1 MWPYTIFWDSY
12 AFFCKSSIN
21 KCLLMLNPLSI
32 ALSPCDNTN
41 FWFSCKYA
49 LRTLSMRTSV
59 LPNISNLPQFSTN
72 SVTKDFWYYC
82 LALSTSFAD
91 SHSICSIFH
100 LDFRISVLI
109 RLFRTI
115 LLGDK
120 DGAFLT
126 IKYFSGHLSCSFSN
140 TDTAIFALH
149 LKCICGLQPREL
161 NICFNTVS
169 NFIPSDFQTSTLIT
183 LSAVVVSYKT
193 SHLRL
198 IFIKTRR
205 SSPRLSDNNRTIN
218 QPVCI

>member
-32 ALSPCDNTN
+32 ALSPRDNTN

-59 LPNISNLPQFSTN
+59 LPNISNLPQFSNN

-140 TDTAIFALH
+140 TDTAILH
-149 LKCICGLQPREL
+149 SI
-161 NICFNTVS
+161 S
-169 NFIPSDFQTSTLIT
+169 NAFVVYNQESLTSASIPFQTLF
-183 LSAVVVSYKT
+183 
-193 SHLRL
+193 RL
-198 IFIKTRR
+198 IFKHPLWLR
-205 SSPRLSDNNRTIN
+205 SVQL
-218 QPVCI
+218 